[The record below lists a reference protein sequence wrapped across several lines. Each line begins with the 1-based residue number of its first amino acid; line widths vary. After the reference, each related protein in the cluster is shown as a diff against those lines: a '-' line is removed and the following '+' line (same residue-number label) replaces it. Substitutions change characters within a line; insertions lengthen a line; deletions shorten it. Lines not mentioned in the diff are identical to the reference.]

1 MDRKG
6 NTIRIESVKTL
17 FVPVDVIRK
26 IIHFRNNDDTI
37 IYTDRGITHVLDDY
51 AELAAALPDLCE
63 EV

>member
-1 MDRKG
+1 MERKG
-6 NTIRIESVKTL
+6 NTIKIESVKTL

-26 IIHFRNNDDTI
+26 IIHIKSKDDTI

-51 AELAAALPDLCE
+51 AELAAELPDLCE